1 MTPQDARMVLD
12 TIRQVKASGIL
23 SRGFV
28 DQIIKRWPRTI
39 GGGSGKLEFFK
50 FVEDYRPAGTL
61 ARRCDRSG
69 TIYEPTSAAIRI
81 NHQWNKPAGANAD
94 YYGLCYNTGS
104 RWEFLQGPCP
114 DLSCDEAASAIDL
127 GTPPEATVNEV
138 YEHEIIVTDF
148 AGEPTITG
156 LPDGLTADITSTG
169 DDEWTITITGTP
181 TTEGEFTIIVS
192 GTTLENDCP
201 IAAGFNLLVN
211 PCDVGTSEIVIGE
224 LPEATEFEEYDHE
237 ITFTDVDDIEILGL
251 PPEIGATI
259 GSGTITLHSDELPA
273 ESVWQV
279 TIRGTTPENGCPIE
293 VQFTINIGPCDA
305 SGSYYSTPSQSQ
317 LTWYIRANAVDC
329 CLGQF
334 NLVTIFAS
342 QIENVTASGLPAW
355 LELTTASETESGAL
369 VQIQGTPLTDECA
382 VDEDVYDGGT
392 QLGTTNLW
400 YWDVE
405 LTGDSMPNGCT
416 VKTTV
421 RVWLNVSCDTCPD
434 PTDYEALGA
443 SFDWNPVL
451 QPGQPHNW
459 TTGGGLSHIVDWDN
473 VTDISVSGEPAG
485 AIVSIGPGGYPSSVV
500 IEAGT
505 QAAGT
510 YVVTITGTVESGEHE
525 GCEITFTYTFQVEE
539 D

>member
-1 MTPQDARMVLD
+1 MDLTTMTPQDARMALD
-12 TIRQVKASGIL
+12 TIRQIRASGIL

-28 DQIIKRWPRTI
+28 DQIMKRWPRTI

-50 FVEDYRPAGTL
+50 FVEDFRPAGTL

-114 DLSCDEAASAIDL
+114 DLSCDEAASTIDL

-138 YEHEIIVTDF
+138 YEHEIVVTDF
-148 AGEPTITG
+148 ASEPTITG

-181 TTEGEFTIIVS
+181 TTEGEFTVIVS

-237 ITFTDVDDIEILGL
+237 ITFTDVDDIEIVGL
-251 PPEIGATI
+251 PDEIEATI
-259 GSGTITLHSDELPA
+259 GAGTITLHSDELPA
-273 ESVWQV
+273 EGVWQV
-279 TIRGTTPENGCPIE
+279 TITGTTPENSCPIQVE
-293 VQFTINIGPCDA
+293 FTINIGPCDA
-305 SGSYYSTPSQSQ
+305 GNAAI
-317 LTWYIRANAVDC
+317 LTVSNS
-329 CLGQF
+329 
-334 NLVTIFAS
+334 NFA
-342 QIENVTASGLPAW
+342 IGEFGLMFFTAIDAENM
-355 LELTTASETESGAL
+355 TASELPDWLTFEQVDATGTIGR
-369 VQIQGTPLTDECA
+369 VYGTPP
-382 VDEDVYDGGT
+382 EDVCD
-392 QLGTTNLW
+392 
-400 YWDVE
+400 DVTILPSGRAVIYIE
-405 LTGDSMPNGCT
+405 LQAESIPNGCT
-416 VKTTV
+416 VRK
-421 RVWLNVSCDTCPD
+421 RQIIFLNDCNYECPG